1 MQKQLKQM
9 DFLCRPLLT
18 MWNRTQAGNGAKPF
32 PVRAASA
39 LLRIP
44 AGTIREVIRKVRNA
58 KWCPIKP
65 VERDMAHQT
74 EILCPEAKLPSQRKT
89 PLEVMRV
96 LVREALYT
104 ASYGL
109 PQRTFTDALCR
120 LALNNVDV
128 GDKYSSREFL
138 ETVES
143 LAAKFIELQD
153 SHAILMRMPALG
165 VPSPIAVVFDG
176 VTLGGGLFSR
186 HETFE
191 VVIANF
197 VGENGKLETQL
208 IGTPSPGLATDGA
221 GLAQTVLRCLEQHE
235 AVLNLEALR
244 GRLLSIVG
252 GDGAIIGGGP
262 SARHSS
268 SKAGEKLYSTVHPDC
283 PEMIEWDQL
292 HRLNSGWG
300 SAMSQSSPAQELLAV
315 AKALSQHFG
324 HGHWRIIYRSVAE
337 ELGENVSAV
346 DSVGGTRP
354 LLIAC
359 RASRN
364 LLRNFKVYAASFH
377 AKIQRRQT
385 GKGAQSQ
392 GSLTAIGR
400 RLTSLDFVAFVTLW
414 DDAVGRRMEPF
425 SKLVQGSKQEPWVCH
440 RGFERL
446 ISGLQADVV
455 HLHALRKLIFV
466 TNLLQHYLPQPDL
479 AKFCRLVYSIIS
491 HMFVCFPWG
500 LCDRTT

>member
-9 DFLCRPLLT
+9 DFLCRHLLT

-65 VERDMAHQT
+65 VERDVAHQT
-74 EILCPEAKLPSQRKT
+74 EILCLEAKLPSQRKT

-96 LVREALYT
+96 WVREALYT

-262 SARHSS
+262 SA
-268 SKAGEKLYSTVHPDC
+268 GEKL
-283 PEMIEWDQL
+283 
-292 HRLNSGWG
+292 
-300 SAMSQSSPAQELLAV
+300 
-315 AKALSQHFG
+315 
-324 HGHWRIIYRSVAE
+324 
-337 ELGENVSAV
+337 
-346 DSVGGTRP
+346 
-354 LLIAC
+354 
-359 RASRN
+359 
-364 LLRNFKVYAASFH
+364 
-377 AKIQRRQT
+377 
-385 GKGAQSQ
+385 
-392 GSLTAIGR
+392 
-400 RLTSLDFVAFVTLW
+400 
-414 DDAVGRRMEPF
+414 
-425 SKLVQGSKQEPWVCH
+425 
-440 RGFERL
+440 
-446 ISGLQADVV
+446 
-455 HLHALRKLIFV
+455 
-466 TNLLQHYLPQPDL
+466 
-479 AKFCRLVYSIIS
+479 
-491 HMFVCFPWG
+491 
-500 LCDRTT
+500 